1 MTSEKIKQHQKTN
14 KANDQVIPL
23 TPNYCVITPTPNY
36 YVITPI
42 PYYYVIPATFL
53 KPESRC
59 SARHSGNA
67 VEPESSSWLYV
78 SSKVNRNTWIPDKST
93 QG

>member
-1 MTSEKIKQHQKTN
+1 MTGEKQKAKKITN
-14 KANDQVIPL
+14 IIH
-23 TPNYCVITPTPNY
+23 YF
-36 YVITPI
+36 
-42 PYYYVIPATFL
+42 VIPAAFL

-67 VEPESSSWLYV
+67 VEPESSSCFYV
-78 SSKVNRNTWIPDKST
+78 SSKVKRNTWIPNKST